1 MKKGKYYNYYLRR
14 IEQRLPLWRTILE
27 SGMICEIKYTPDYGV
42 GNRQMFTYL
51 ALNLFKGKGAG
62 PKVKIHL
69 LRLDN
74 LAPRVFRQLVEN
86 SGLVYSQYFRNFRRL
101 DIEQL
106 LIENAG
112 KFYLKEIKPD
122 INSGFKDTYRTFT
135 IGLHRQIRV
144 IKFKF
149 HK

>member
-1 MKKGKYYNYYLRR
+1 VKKGRHYNYYLRR
-14 IEQRLPLWRTILE
+14 IELRLPLWRTILE
-27 SGMICEIKYTPDYGV
+27 SGMICEIKYTPDYGT
-42 GNRQMFTYL
+42 GNRQTFTYL
-51 ALNLFKGKGAG
+51 GLNLFKGKGAG
-62 PKVKIHL
+62 PKTKMHL

-86 SGLVYSQYFRNFRRL
+86 SGLVYSKYFRNFRRL

-112 KFYLKEIKPD
+112 KYYLKEIKPN
-122 INSGFKDTYRTFT
+122 INSGFSNTYRTFN
-135 IGLHRQIRV
+135 IGNYKQIKV
-144 IKFKF
+144 LKFKF